1 MLKEKRRFMKKKN
14 LLMTTLATLSASG
27 ALLTTGASALAD
39 SYTVVKNDTLWGLS
53 KKYGVSVSDL
63 KKANGVSGHL
73 IYVGQKLQ
81 IPAKST
87 KAVKAAKATKTTSAS
102 TVDTTSTTHT
112 VVKGD
117 TLWSLAKKYGVSV
130 KALMKANNLSSS
142 TILIGQSLNLRA
154 GMTTYGVNGVTT
166 GSSST
171 AASTNT
177 ASSTST
183 TASSQA
189 PKAKKT
195 TTKAK
200 STTTNTSSNTNTST
214 SANTQSQSTASNSSA
229 STTTNTNTAAS
240 TANTT
245 SSTNTASTT
254 NTAAS
259 STNTASNTN
268 TAASSSQAVSQ
279 APTGSTSTSTSTAT
293 STASASASAITSYAL
308 TFLGVPYVWG
318 GTTPSG
324 FDCSGLVQYVY
335 SHFGINLGRTT
346 YTQQYAG
353 TKISVASAQAGDL
366 YFWGSYGSAYHVA
379 IALGG
384 GQYVMAPAPGQN
396 VMTGSVSSYTPS
408 FAVRVL
414 G

>member
-1 MLKEKRRFMKKKN
+1 MKKKN
-14 LLMTTLATLSASG
+14 LLMTALATLSASG

-81 IPAKST
+81 IPTKST
-87 KAVKAAKATKTTSAS
+87 KETKTAKTSTSTS

-130 KALMKANNLSSS
+130 STLMKANNLSSS

-154 GMTTYGVNGVTT
+154 GMTAYGVNGVTT

-189 PKAKKT
+189 PKAKK
-195 TTKAK
+195 
-200 STTTNTSSNTNTST
+200 STTTNTSSNFNTST
-214 SANTQSQSTASNSSA
+214 SANTQSQSTASNSSE

-240 TANTT
+240 NANTT
-245 SSTNTASTT
+245 SS
-254 NTAAS
+254 
-259 STNTASNTN
+259 TN

-279 APTGSTSTSTSTAT
+279 APTASTSTAT
-293 STASASASAITSYAL
+293 TTASASASAITSYAL

>member
-1 MLKEKRRFMKKKN
+1 MKKKN
-14 LLMTTLATLSASG
+14 LLMTALATLSASG

-63 KKANGVSGHL
+63 KKANGISGHL

-81 IPAKST
+81 IPTKST
-87 KAVKAAKATKTTSAS
+87 KATKTAKTSTSTS

-130 KALMKANNLSSS
+130 STLMKANNLSSS

-154 GMTTYGVNGVTT
+154 GMTAYGVNGVTT

-189 PKAKKT
+189 PKAKK
-195 TTKAK
+195 
-200 STTTNTSSNTNTST
+200 STTTNTSSNSNTST

-240 TANTT
+240 NANTT
-245 SSTNTASTT
+245 SS
-254 NTAAS
+254 
-259 STNTASNTN
+259 TN

-279 APTGSTSTSTSTAT
+279 APTASTSTAT
-293 STASASASAITSYAL
+293 TTASASASAITSYAL

-324 FDCSGLVQYVY
+324 FDCSGFVQYVY

>member
-195 TTKAK
+195 TKAK

-214 SANTQSQSTASNSSA
+214 SAKAQSQSTASNSSA

-245 SSTNTASTT
+245 SST

>member
-1 MLKEKRRFMKKKN
+1 MKKKN
-14 LLMTTLATLSASG
+14 LLMTALATLSASG

-81 IPAKST
+81 IPTKSN
-87 KAVKAAKATKTTSAS
+87 KATKTAKTSTS
-102 TVDTTSTTHT
+102 TSIVDTTSTTHT

-130 KALMKANNLSSS
+130 STLMKANNLSSS

-154 GMTTYGVNGVTT
+154 GMTAYGVNGVTT

-189 PKAKKT
+189 PKAKK
-195 TTKAK
+195 
-200 STTTNTSSNTNTST
+200 STTTNTSSNSNTST

-240 TANTT
+240 NANTT
-245 SSTNTASTT
+245 SS
-254 NTAAS
+254 
-259 STNTASNTN
+259 TN

-279 APTGSTSTSTSTAT
+279 APTASTSTAT
-293 STASASASAITSYAL
+293 TTASASASAITSYAL

-384 GQYVMAPAPGQN
+384 GKYVMAPAPGQN

>member
-1 MLKEKRRFMKKKN
+1 MKKKN
-14 LLMTTLATLSASG
+14 LLMTALATLSASG

-81 IPAKST
+81 IPTKST
-87 KAVKAAKATKTTSAS
+87 KATKTAKTSTSTS

-130 KALMKANNLSSS
+130 SALMKANNLSSS

-189 PKAKKT
+189 PKAKKN
-195 TTKAK
+195 A
-200 STTTNTSSNTNTST
+200 TTNTSSNSNTST

-240 TANTT
+240 NANTT
-245 SSTNTASTT
+245 SS
-254 NTAAS
+254 
-259 STNTASNTN
+259 TN

-279 APTGSTSTSTSTAT
+279 APTASTSTAT
-293 STASASASAITSYAL
+293 TTASASASAITSYAL

-346 YTQQYAG
+346 YTQQSAG

>member
-1 MLKEKRRFMKKKN
+1 MKKKN
-14 LLMTTLATLSASG
+14 LLMTALATLSASG

-81 IPAKST
+81 IPTKST
-87 KAVKAAKATKTTSAS
+87 KATKTAKISTSTS

-130 KALMKANNLSSS
+130 STLMKANNLSSS

-166 GSSST
+166 GSRST

-189 PKAKKT
+189 PKAKK
-195 TTKAK
+195 
-200 STTTNTSSNTNTST
+200 STTTNTSSNSNTST

-240 TANTT
+240 NANTT
-245 SSTNTASTT
+245 SS
-254 NTAAS
+254 
-259 STNTASNTN
+259 TN

-279 APTGSTSTSTSTAT
+279 APTASTSTAT
-293 STASASASAITSYAL
+293 TTASASASAITSYAL

>member
-1 MLKEKRRFMKKKN
+1 MKKKN
-14 LLMTTLATLSASG
+14 LLMTALATLSASG

-81 IPAKST
+81 IPTKST
-87 KAVKAAKATKTTSAS
+87 KATKTAKISTSTS

-130 KALMKANNLSSS
+130 STLMKANNLSSS

-189 PKAKKT
+189 PKAKK
-195 TTKAK
+195 
-200 STTTNTSSNTNTST
+200 STTTNTSSNSNTST

-240 TANTT
+240 NANTT
-245 SSTNTASTT
+245 SS
-254 NTAAS
+254 
-259 STNTASNTN
+259 TN

-279 APTGSTSTSTSTAT
+279 APTASTSTAT
-293 STASASASAITSYAL
+293 TTASASASAITSYAL

-366 YFWGSYGSAYHVA
+366 YFWGSYGSAHHVA

>member
-14 LLMTTLATLSASG
+14 LLMTALATLSASG

-63 KKANGVSGHL
+63 KKANGISGHL

-81 IPAKST
+81 IPTKST
-87 KAVKAAKATKTTSAS
+87 KATKTAKTSTSTS

-130 KALMKANNLSSS
+130 STLMKANNLSSS

-154 GMTTYGVNGVTT
+154 GMTAYGVNGVTT

-189 PKAKKT
+189 PKAKK
-195 TTKAK
+195 
-200 STTTNTSSNTNTST
+200 STTNTSSNSNTST

-240 TANTT
+240 NANTT
-245 SSTNTASTT
+245 SS
-254 NTAAS
+254 
-259 STNTASNTN
+259 TN

-279 APTGSTSTSTSTAT
+279 APTASTSTAT
-293 STASASASAITSYAL
+293 TTASASASAITSYAL

>member
-1 MLKEKRRFMKKKN
+1 MKKKN

-27 ALLTTGASALAD
+27 AILTTGASALAD

-81 IPAKST
+81 IPTKST
-87 KAVKAAKATKTTSAS
+87 KATKTAKTSTSTS

-130 KALMKANNLSSS
+130 SALMKANNLSSS

-171 AASTNT
+171 AASANT

-189 PKAKKT
+189 PKDKKT
-195 TTKAK
+195 ATKAK
-200 STTTNTSSNTNTST
+200 STTTNTSSNSNTST

-229 STTTNTNTAAS
+229 STTTNTNTVAS
-240 TANTT
+240 NANTT
-245 SSTNTASTT
+245 SS
-254 NTAAS
+254 
-259 STNTASNTN
+259 TN

-279 APTGSTSTSTSTAT
+279 APTASTSTAT
-293 STASASASAITSYAL
+293 TTASASASAITSYAL

>member
-1 MLKEKRRFMKKKN
+1 MKKKN
-14 LLMTTLATLSASG
+14 LLMTALATLSASG

-81 IPAKST
+81 IPTKST
-87 KAVKAAKATKTTSAS
+87 KTAKISTSTS

-117 TLWSLAKKYGVSV
+117 TLWSLSKKYGVSV
-130 KALMKANNLSSS
+130 STLMKANNLSSS

-189 PKAKKT
+189 PKAKK
-195 TTKAK
+195 
-200 STTTNTSSNTNTST
+200 STTTNTSSNSNTST

-240 TANTT
+240 NANTT
-245 SSTNTASTT
+245 SS
-254 NTAAS
+254 
-259 STNTASNTN
+259 TN

-279 APTGSTSTSTSTAT
+279 APTASTSTAT
-293 STASASASAITSYAL
+293 TTASASASAITSYAL

-346 YTQQYAG
+346 YSQQYAG

>member
-1 MLKEKRRFMKKKN
+1 MKKKN

-27 ALLTTGASALAD
+27 ALLTTGANALAD

-81 IPAKST
+81 IPTKST
-87 KAVKAAKATKTTSAS
+87 KTAKTSTSTS

-154 GMTTYGVNGVTT
+154 GMTTYGINGVTT

-177 ASSTST
+177 ASSAST

-200 STTTNTSSNTNTST
+200 STTTNTST

-240 TANTT
+240 NANTT
-245 SSTNTASTT
+245 SSTNK
-254 NTAAS
+254 AA
-259 STNTASNTN
+259 ANTN

-279 APTGSTSTSTSTAT
+279 APTASTSTT

-335 SHFGINLGRTT
+335 SHFGINLGRST

>member
-171 AASTNT
+171 AASTNI

-200 STTTNTSSNTNTST
+200 STTTNTSSNT

-229 STTTNTNTAAS
+229 STTTNTNTAAAN
-240 TANTT
+240 ANTT
-245 SSTNTASTT
+245 SSTNTAASTT
-254 NTAAS
+254 NTAS
-259 STNTASNTN
+259 STNTAAANTN

-279 APTGSTSTSTSTAT
+279 APTASTSTT

>member
-1 MLKEKRRFMKKKN
+1 MKKKN
-14 LLMTTLATLSASG
+14 LLMTALATLSASG
-27 ALLTTGASALAD
+27 ALLTTGTSALAD

-81 IPAKST
+81 IPTKST
-87 KAVKAAKATKTTSAS
+87 KSAKTSTS
-102 TVDTTSTTHT
+102 TGTVDTTSTTHT

-117 TLWSLAKKYGVSV
+117 TLWSLAKKYGVAVS
-130 KALMKANNLSSS
+130 ALMKANNLSSS

-189 PKAKKT
+189 PKAKKNA
-195 TTKAK
+195 TKAK
-200 STTTNTSSNTNTST
+200 STTTNTSSNSNTST

-240 TANTT
+240 NANTT
-245 SSTNTASTT
+245 SSTNTAATT
-254 NTAAS
+254 NTAA
-259 STNTASNTN
+259 ANTN

-279 APTGSTSTSTSTAT
+279 APTASTSTAT
-293 STASASASAITSYAL
+293 TTTASASASAITSYAL

>member
-1 MLKEKRRFMKKKN
+1 MKKKN
-14 LLMTTLATLSASG
+14 LLMTALATLSASG
-27 ALLTTGASALAD
+27 ALLTTGVSALAD

-81 IPAKST
+81 IPTKST
-87 KAVKAAKATKTTSAS
+87 KATKTAKIGTSTS

-130 KALMKANNLSSS
+130 STLMKANNLSSS

-189 PKAKKT
+189 PKAKK
-195 TTKAK
+195 
-200 STTTNTSSNTNTST
+200 STTTNTSSNSNTST

-240 TANTT
+240 NANTT
-245 SSTNTASTT
+245 SS
-254 NTAAS
+254 
-259 STNTASNTN
+259 TN

-279 APTGSTSTSTSTAT
+279 APTASTSTAT
-293 STASASASAITSYAL
+293 TTASASASAITSYAL

>member
-1 MLKEKRRFMKKKN
+1 MKKKN
-14 LLMTTLATLSASG
+14 LLMTALATLSASG

-53 KKYGVSVSDL
+53 KKYGVSVS
-63 KKANGVSGHL
+63 
-73 IYVGQKLQ
+73 
-81 IPAKST
+81 T
-87 KAVKAAKATKTTSAS
+87 
-102 TVDTTSTTHT
+102 
-112 VVKGD
+112 
-117 TLWSLAKKYGVSV
+117 
-130 KALMKANNLSSS
+130 LMKANNLSSS

-154 GMTTYGVNGVTT
+154 GMTAYGVNGVTT

-189 PKAKKT
+189 PKAKK
-195 TTKAK
+195 
-200 STTTNTSSNTNTST
+200 STTTNTSSNSNTST

-240 TANTT
+240 NANTT
-245 SSTNTASTT
+245 SS
-254 NTAAS
+254 
-259 STNTASNTN
+259 TN

-279 APTGSTSTSTSTAT
+279 APTASTSTAT
-293 STASASASAITSYAL
+293 TTASASASAITSYAL

>member
-1 MLKEKRRFMKKKN
+1 MKKKN
-14 LLMTTLATLSASG
+14 LLMTALATLSASG

-81 IPAKST
+81 IPTKST
-87 KAVKAAKATKTTSAS
+87 KATKTAKISTSTS

-130 KALMKANNLSSS
+130 STLMKANNLSSS

-189 PKAKKT
+189 PKAKKNA
-195 TTKAK
+195 TKAK
-200 STTTNTSSNTNTST
+200 STTTNTSSNSNTST

-240 TANTT
+240 NANTT
-245 SSTNTASTT
+245 SS
-254 NTAAS
+254 
-259 STNTASNTN
+259 TN

-279 APTGSTSTSTSTAT
+279 APTASTST

>member
-1 MLKEKRRFMKKKN
+1 MKKKN
-14 LLMTTLATLSASG
+14 LLMTALATLSASG

-81 IPAKST
+81 IPTKST
-87 KAVKAAKATKTTSAS
+87 KATKTAKINTSTS

-130 KALMKANNLSSS
+130 STLMKANNLSSS

-154 GMTTYGVNGVTT
+154 GMTTYGINGVTT

-189 PKAKKT
+189 PKAKK
-195 TTKAK
+195 
-200 STTTNTSSNTNTST
+200 STTTNTSSNSNTST

-240 TANTT
+240 NANTT
-245 SSTNTASTT
+245 SS
-254 NTAAS
+254 
-259 STNTASNTN
+259 TN

-279 APTGSTSTSTSTAT
+279 APTASTSTAT
-293 STASASASAITSYAL
+293 TTASASASAITSYAL